1 MKKGFI
7 QGIAVLLCLLGSTNG
22 WAQTIVPQ
30 SSLEVQTD
38 ARSRSRMH
46 TELASLYFQ
55 EGVPAVALEEAG
67 VAISID
73 ASYPLAY
80 SVRAL
85 VYASLR
91 DFNSA
96 DADFTKALSLAPSDP
111 EISNNYGWYLC
122 QQKEQPQEAMPY
134 FMEAIKNPL
143 YGTPDIAY
151 LNAGSCAMK
160 SGDLVAARDYLVRV
174 LSMGRNESAPV
185 AQLQLAKLAYTEGNT
200 QEARN
205 RLMEIMQR
213 VNVLPPE
220 ALWLGIRIEH
230 RLGNK
235 AEENSLVSQLRRQY
249 PNSPE
254 YQEFLKGTY
263 D

>member
-7 QGIAVLLCLLGSTNG
+7 QGIAVLFCILGLTDG
-22 WAQTIVPQ
+22 LAQTIVPQ
-30 SSLEVQTD
+30 SSLDVQTD
-38 ARSRSRMH
+38 ARSRARMH
-46 TELASLYFQ
+46 MELAALYFQ
-55 EGVPAVALEEAG
+55 EGVPSVALEEAG
-67 VAISID
+67 IAIDID
-73 ASYPLAY
+73 SSYPLAY

-96 DADFTKALSLAPSDP
+96 DADFKKALSLAPGDP
-111 EISNNYGWYLC
+111 EIGNNYGWYLC
-122 QQKEQPQEAMPY
+122 QQKELPQEAMPY
-134 FMEAIKNPL
+134 FLNALKNPL
-143 YGTPDIAY
+143 YSTPDLAY
-151 LNAGSCAMK
+151 LNAGTCIMK
-160 SGDLVAARDYLVRV
+160 TGNLVAARDYLIKA
-174 LSMGRNESAPV
+174 LSMGRDSAPV
-185 AQLQLAKLAYTEGNT
+185 AQLQLARLAYTEGNT
-200 QEARN
+200 KEARN

-220 ALWLGIRIEH
+220 VLWLGVRIEH

-235 AEENSLVSQLRRQY
+235 AEEASLVSQLRRLY

-254 YQEFLKGTY
+254 YQEFLKGNY